1 MAVTAV
7 AVLGGLGMLPS
18 AADGGSSVVA
28 RTASAPAA
36 QPASEPT
43 SEPDVESAPTT
54 WPAGRP
60 DRRDLVVDPTAGLP
74 ARSGDGRRVVFSES
88 DQRVWLV
95 DAREQVVGSWLVSG
109 SVLDN
114 LQPGT
119 YEVWSR
125 SRHAFGID
133 NSGVME
139 FFVRFTRGPSGA
151 AIGFHSIPTKDD
163 VALQTRAEL
172 GTPTSHGCIRQRRSD
187 ARRTWDF
194 AGLGTTV
201 VVTP

>member
-1 MAVTAV
+1 
-7 AVLGGLGMLPS
+7 MLPS
-18 AADGGSSVVA
+18 AADGGSGVVA
-28 RTASAPAA
+28 RTASAPAS
-36 QPASEPT
+36 QSTSQSTTRPT
-43 SEPDVESAPTT
+43 TRADVESAPAT

-74 ARSGDGRRVVFSES
+74 ARSGEGRRVVFSES

-95 DAREQVVGSWLVSG
+95 DADDEVVGSWLVSG

-125 SRHAFGID
+125 SRHATGID
-133 NSGVME
+133 DSGVME

-172 GTPTSHGCIRQRRSD
+172 GTPTSHGCIRQRRAD

-194 AGLGTTV
+194 AGIGTTV
-201 VVTP
+201 VVTA